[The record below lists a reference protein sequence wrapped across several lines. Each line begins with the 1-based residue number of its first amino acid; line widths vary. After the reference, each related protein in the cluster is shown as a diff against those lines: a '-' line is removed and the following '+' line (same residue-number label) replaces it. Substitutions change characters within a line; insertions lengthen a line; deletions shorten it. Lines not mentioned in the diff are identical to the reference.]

1 MNEEDNY
8 FKHKIFDQLTKYA
21 EFYNSL
27 SFSIMP
33 FMAQGTNNL
42 LNLDSF
48 QFSSIEGTLESI
60 KVILLNKRINDAYA
74 LLRKYY
80 DSIIINIY
88 TNLYLDDHYSLEN
101 LVVEKI
107 EDWRAGKEKLP
118 RFAEMIM
125 YLQESEKLSEIN
137 GLLFSTDSIYKEI
150 RDRLNNHVHYN
161 YYRYVLWNNS
171 ELYIPYR
178 EKILNAFSKDLA
190 SLFVMHLSYI
200 FYLNEH
206 YMISSDYIDSL
217 DIGLTPEENSEYFV
231 APFIQEIFDTEIK
244 VRRPDLAKAIK
255 IKTKM
260 MLN

>member
-1 MNEEDNY
+1 MDEEDNY
-8 FKHKIFDQLTKYA
+8 LKHIIFNQLTKYA
-21 EFYNSL
+21 EFYKNL
-27 SFSIMP
+27 AFSIMP
-33 FMAQGTNNL
+33 FMGQGISTL

-48 QFSSIEGTLESI
+48 QFSSIQGTLESI
-60 KVILLNKRINDAYA
+60 RVILINKRINDAYA

-80 DSIIINIY
+80 DLIIINIY

-101 LVVEKI
+101 SIVEKI

-118 RFAEMIM
+118 RFSDMIS
-125 YLQESEKLSEIN
+125 YIQKSEKLSEIN
-137 GLLFSTDSIYKEI
+137 GLLFSTNSNYKDL

-171 ELYIPYR
+171 ELYIPDR
-178 EKILNAFSKDLA
+178 EKILNAFSRDLGN
-190 SLFVMHLSYI
+190 LFVMHLSYI
-200 FYLNEH
+200 FYLNDH

-217 DIGLTPEENSEYFV
+217 DMGLTPEENSEYFV

-244 VRRPDLAKAIK
+244 IRRPDLAIAIK
-255 IKTKM
+255 TKTKM